1 MNQSKLYEIEKKQIH
16 KLEQSYTTLIK
27 NTKYSEEEI
36 SKLTF
41 LYAMIEFNL
50 KNLVKKESIKDSR
63 VGFIFF
69 SDMIYVLKGAK
80 QK

>member
-1 MNQSKLYEIEKKQIH
+1 
-16 KLEQSYTTLIK
+16 
-27 NTKYSEEEI
+27 
-36 SKLTF
+36 
-41 LYAMIEFNL
+41 MIEHNL
-50 KNLVKKESIKDSR
+50 RNLIERPQKLDYR

>member
-1 MNQSKLYEIEKKQIH
+1 
-16 KLEQSYTTLIK
+16 
-27 NTKYSEEEI
+27 
-36 SKLTF
+36 
-41 LYAMIEFNL
+41 MIEFNL
-50 KNLVKKESIKDSR
+50 KNLVQKESIKDSR

>member
-1 MNQSKLYEIEKKQIH
+1 M
-16 KLEQSYTTLIK
+16 EQSFTNVVK
-27 NTKYSEEEI
+27 STKYSEEEI

-41 LYAMIEFNL
+41 LYAMIEYNL
-50 KNLVKKESIKDSR
+50 KNLVKKESIKDCR

-80 QK
+80 QKEIPVYLQDGELCHE

>member
-1 MNQSKLYEIEKKQIH
+1 M
-16 KLEQSYTTLIK
+16 K
-27 NTKYSEEEI
+27 NVKYSEEEI

-41 LYAMIEFNL
+41 LYAMIEYNL

>member
-1 MNQSKLYEIEKKQIH
+1 M
-16 KLEQSYTTLIK
+16 EQSYTTLIK